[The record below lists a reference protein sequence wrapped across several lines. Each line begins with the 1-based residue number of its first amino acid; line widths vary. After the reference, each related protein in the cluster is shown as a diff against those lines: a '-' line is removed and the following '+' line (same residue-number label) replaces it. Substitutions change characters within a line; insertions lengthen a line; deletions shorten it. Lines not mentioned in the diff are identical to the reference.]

1 MALPAAC
8 CDDAEGSFPAVSSAW
23 WATAAAAAVV
33 VLVAEQAVARP
44 AGMAVGEEA
53 ASAETGEDPG

>member
-23 WATAAAAAVV
+23 WATAAVV